1 MHGVF
6 TRMLLHQLLE
16 EAGGDRAEAARR
28 AGVGRSTMYRWID
41 AGLLD
46 EPLETIRAR
55 YGPRAP
61 TPTKLEPFKAIIE
74 ARLTEYPRLSGTR
87 LLAECRA
94 AGYRGGITRLREFVR
109 TLRPP
114 PEPIVRYETE
124 PGHQAQVDFA
134 HCRLPWGV
142 RYALVAV
149 LGHSRLLWVQFY
161 PRQDLRTL
169 LHGLETCF
177 TMWGGVPR
185 ELLFDQMRAV
195 LTRDDRLRG
204 GGLVRN
210 LELTRFAR
218 HCGFRVRVCRP
229 YRAKTKG
236 KVERPI
242 RYLRDSFLYGRSFV
256 SDADLNAQVLD
267 WLATVAN
274 VRTHATTKW
283 VPAERFTTIEQ
294 STLRPVPAHRYRSLV
309 LPAVATAAPRTDPS
323 VPPAVPRV
331 AVERRGL
338 DAYAALVASVAGG
351 EL

>member
-1 MHGVF
+1 
-6 TRMLLHQLLE
+6 MLLHQLLE
-16 EAGGDRAEAARR
+16 EAGGDKAEAARR

-46 EPLETIRAR
+46 QPLETIRAR
-55 YGPRAP
+55 YGPREP
-61 TPTKLEPFKAIIE
+61 QPTKLEPFQAIIE
-74 ARLTEYPRLSGTR
+74 ARLVEYPRLSGTR
-87 LLAECRA
+87 LLAECRV
-94 AGYRGGITRLREFVR
+94 AGYTGGITQLRDFIRRLR
-109 TLRPP
+109 PA
-114 PEPIVRYETE
+114 PEPITRFETE
-124 PGHQAQVDFA
+124 PGQQAQVDFA

-142 RYALVAV
+142 RYALVIV
-149 LGHSRLLWVQFY
+149 HGHTRLLWVQFY

-169 LHGLETCF
+169 LHGLESCF

-195 LTRDDRLRG
+195 LTRDDRLSG

-218 HCGFRVRVCRP
+218 HYGFRVRVCRP

-242 RYLRDSFLYGRSFV
+242 RYLRDSFLYARTFV

-267 WLATVAN
+267 WLTLVAN
-274 VRTHATTKW
+274 ARTHATTKW
-283 VPAERFTTIEQ
+283 IPAEQFATAEHAM
-294 STLRPVPAHRYRSLV
+294 LRPLPARPYRSLV
-309 LPAVATAAPRTDPS
+309 LPAVAASSPS
-323 VPPAVPRV
+323 TTSVVPRV

-338 DAYAALVASVAGG
+338 ETYAALAAGAD
-351 EL
+351 L

>member
-46 EPLETIRAR
+46 QPLDSIRAR

-61 TPTKLEPFKAIIE
+61 SPAKLEPFKPIIE
-74 ARLTEYPRLSGTR
+74 ARLSEFPRLSGTR

-94 AGYRGGITRLREFVR
+94 AGYEGGITQLRDFLRRLR
-109 TLRPP
+109 PA
-114 PEPIVRYETE
+114 PEPITRFETE
-124 PGHQAQVDFA
+124 PGQQAQVDFA

-142 RYALVAV
+142 RYALVVV
-149 LGHSRLLWVQFY
+149 LGYSRLLWVQFY

-169 LHGLETCF
+169 LFGLEACF
-177 TMWGGVPR
+177 AWWGGVVR
-185 ELLFDQMRAV
+185 ELLFDQMRSV
-195 LTRDDRLRG
+195 ITRDERLAG

-210 LELTRFAR
+210 LELSRFAR
-218 HCGFRVRVCRP
+218 HYRFHVRVCRP

-242 RYLRDSFLYGRSFV
+242 RYLRDSFLYGRTFL

-283 VPAERFTTIEQ
+283 IPAEHFATLEQ
-294 STLRPVPAHRYRSLV
+294 STLRPLPPRPYRSLV
-309 LPAVATAAPRTDPS
+309 LPAPTTPASATPGS
-323 VPPAVPRV
+323 LPRV

-338 DAYAALVASVAGG
+338 ETYAALAAGG
-351 EL
+351 DL

>member
-6 TRMLLHQLLE
+6 TRMLLHELLQ
-16 EAGGDRAEAARR
+16 EAGGDKAEAARR
-28 AGVGRSTMYRWID
+28 AGVGRSTMYRWIE

-46 EPLETIRAR
+46 QPVETIRAR
-55 YGPRAP
+55 YGPRER
-61 TPTKLEPFKAIIE
+61 TTTKLDAFKAILD
-74 ARLTEYPRLSGTR
+74 ARLTEFPRLSGTR
-87 LLAECRA
+87 LFAECRA
-94 AGYRGGITRLREFVR
+94 AGYTGGITQLREFLR
-109 TLRPP
+109 GLRPA
-114 PEPIVRYETE
+114 PEPITRFETE

-142 RYALVAV
+142 RYALVVV

-169 LHGLETCF
+169 IHGLESCF
-177 TMWGGVPR
+177 AAWGGVPR

-218 HCGFRVRVCRP
+218 HYGFRVRVCRP

-242 RYLRDSFLYGRSFV
+242 RYLRDSFLYGRTFL

-267 WLATVAN
+267 WLASVAN

-283 VPAERFTTIEQ
+283 VPAERFATIEQ
-294 STLRPVPAHRYRSLV
+294 PTLHALPAQRYRALV
-309 LPAVATAAPRTDPS
+309 IPTATRPTTASASPC
-323 VPPAVPRV
+323 VPHVI
-331 AVERRGL
+331 VERRGL
-338 DAYAALVASVAGG
+338 DAYAALAAGG
-351 EL
+351 EP

>member
-1 MHGVF
+1 MHGAF

-16 EAGGDRAEAARR
+16 EAGGDKAEAARR
-28 AGVGRSTMYRWID
+28 AGVGRTTMYRWIN

-46 EPLETIRAR
+46 QPLAVIQAR
-55 YGPRAP
+55 YGPRERK
-61 TPTKLEPFKAIIE
+61 PTKLEAFKAIIE
-74 ARLTEYPRLSGTR
+74 ARLAEYPRLSGTR

-94 AGYRGGITRLREFVR
+94 AGYTGGITQLRDFIRRLR
-109 TLRPP
+109 PA
-114 PEPIVRYETE
+114 PEPITRFETE
-124 PGHQAQVDFA
+124 PGQQAQVDFA

-142 RYALVAV
+142 RYALVVV

-169 LHGLETCF
+169 LHGVETCF
-177 TMWGGVPR
+177 TTWGGVPR

-195 LTRDDRLRG
+195 LTRDDRLSG

-218 HCGFRVRVCRP
+218 HYGFRVRVCRP

-242 RYLRDSFLYGRSFV
+242 RYLRDSFLYGRTFV

-274 VRTHATTKW
+274 VRKHATTQW
-283 VPAERFTTIEQ
+283 IPAEQFTTAEQ
-294 STLRPVPAHRYRSLV
+294 STLRPLPARPYRSLV
-309 LPAVATAAPRTDPS
+309 LPAVGAPAASSGKRGTSP
-323 VPPAVPRV
+323 VPRV

-338 DAYAALVASVAGG
+338 ETYAALAAGSD
-351 EL
+351 L